1 MALHQAMLESY
12 VISNKTYIQEE
23 IPGSL
28 LQACPLVGILV
39 TRVQSLTDMHT
50 AALPL
55 TKGV

>member
-1 MALHQAMLESY
+1 MALHQAILESY
-12 VISNKTYIQEE
+12 VISNKTYIQE

-28 LQACPLVGILV
+28 LQACPLVGIVL
-39 TRVQSLTDMHT
+39 TRVQSLTDRHT